1 MTERERL
8 IHLIG
13 EIKSYEYG
21 GMATVTDEGL
31 ADYLLVNGIIVPPVK
46 VGDKVYIKYQKKI
59 YPVTVYAIRVDTKT
73 NSKRI
78 CVDDWLQIDEYHQH
92 SYTATFKWESIGKT
106 IFLTREEAENAL
118 KEQKK

>member
-1 MTERERL
+1 MTEREKL
-8 IHLIG
+8 IQIIG

-31 ADYLLVNGIIVPPVK
+31 ADYLLANGIIVPPVK

-78 CVDDWLQIDEYHQH
+78 CVDDWLQIDEYYQH

-118 KEQKK
+118 NK